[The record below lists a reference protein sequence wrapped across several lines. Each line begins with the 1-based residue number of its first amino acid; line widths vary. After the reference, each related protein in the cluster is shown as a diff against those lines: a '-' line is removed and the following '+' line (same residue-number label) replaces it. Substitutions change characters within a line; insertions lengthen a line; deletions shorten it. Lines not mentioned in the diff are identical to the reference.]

1 LSDEKTVSMSFRDKG
16 EELAASYLE
25 KKGYKILAS
34 NFNGKGFEIDLI
46 TRKGAI
52 IAFVEV
58 KRRKSSDF
66 MSPLSSIDRKRKD
79 HIIKGAKYFL
89 LSNDLYGK
97 CDVRF
102 DIVTVIGDENNIEH
116 YEDAFRING

>member
-1 LSDEKTVSMSFRDKG
+1 MSFRDKG
-16 EELAASYLE
+16 EEIAASYLR

-46 TRKGAI
+46 TQRGEI

-58 KRRKSSDF
+58 KRRKSSHF
-66 MSPLSSIDRKRKD
+66 MNPLSSIDRKRKERM
-79 HIIKGAKYFL
+79 IKGAKFFL
-89 LSNDLYGK
+89 LTNELYGE

-102 DIVTVIGDENNIEH
+102 DIVTIIGNEGNIEH
-116 YEDAFRING
+116 YEDAFRI